1 MAMENSTARKMDGT
15 LMATGAWVRW
25 ETSSAMPMPAAT
37 PKMPPRL
44 VSTAASVRN
53 CHRMRPFL
61 APMAFF
67 RPISRVR
74 SVTDT
79 SMMFI
84 TPMPPTSREMLA
96 IHTSCWLV
104 ALESSCS
111 SWACWSTSS
120 ARYLMVSFWLF
131 SLSRSATWVPTVDMA
146 SVLWQRTATSWGSS

>member
-1 MAMENSTARKMDGT
+1 
-15 LMATGAWVRW
+15 MATGASVNR
-25 ETSSAMPMPAAT
+25 ETSWARPMPAPT
-37 PKMPPRL
+37 PMSPPRL

-53 CHRMRPFL
+53 CHKMRLFL

-96 IHTSCWLV
+96 I
-104 ALESSCS
+104 
-111 SWACWSTSS
+111 
-120 ARYLMVSFWLF
+120 R
-131 SLSRSATWVPTVDMA
+131 
-146 SVLWQRTATSWGSS
+146 